1 MGVNIT
7 LDAGALAALDKA
19 VLRAAELTIEALKT
33 DVIASQVM
41 PYNDGTMQNTDTF
54 TDVSSSGDTV
64 TAALVTGSPQA
75 RRLFFHPE
83 YNFSRERNK
92 AAGGEWFEP
101 YLNGAKKDFAQSMFE
116 KFLSSGMKRLGG

>member
-64 TAALVTGSPQA
+64 TAALVTGQPAGPPFVFSPGIQFPNGEQPQ
-75 RRLFFHPE
+75 RR
-83 YNFSRERNK
+83 RAM
-92 AAGGEWFEP
+92 AAALDRRRQTE
-101 YLNGAKKDFAQSMFE
+101 
-116 KFLSSGMKRLGG
+116 FLRG

>member
-41 PYNDGTMQNTDTF
+41 PYNDGTMQDADTF
-54 TDVSSSGDTV
+54 TDVRSSGDTI
-64 TAALVTGSPQA
+64 TAALITDSPQA

-83 YNFSRERNK
+83 YNFQTVNNPN
-92 AAGGEWFEP
+92 AGGQWLQPWIDGDKQDFCENNFSES
-101 YLNGAKKDFAQSMFE
+101 LKKEAE
-116 KFLSSGMKRLGG
+116 L

>member
-83 YNFSRERNK
+83 YNFQTVNNPN
-92 AAGGEWFEP
+92 AGGQWLQPWIDGDKQNFCEDNFSES
-101 YLNGAKKDFAQSMFE
+101 LKKEAK
-116 KFLSSGMKRLGG
+116 L